1 MLGVQRILPFQ
12 QHGWVGGWVGG
23 WPLGFGLWFTWFWGR
38 MKKYFFL
45 TIFSSCVRGSLF
57 KIVFSIFCCSSFTNI
72 QRNKWFY
79 DMYAHYRSIFSNS
92 LFFCMLWASFFFI
105 ADVYFYMY
113 YGYLYRNFFQ
123 TYFALYKFFAVILYM
138 WSLEIHSNIF
148 YIMLFC

>member
-1 MLGVQRILPFQ
+1 MEVFLKSYFQFFVARHLLIFRETSDFMTCMHIIGVSFQ
-12 QHGWVGGWVGG
+12 IH
-23 WPLGFGLWFTWFWGR
+23 
-38 MKKYFFL
+38 YFSACFEL
-45 TIFSSCVRGSLF
+45 V
-57 KIVFSIFCCSSFTNI
+57 
-72 QRNKWFY
+72 
-79 DMYAHYRSIFSNS
+79 
-92 LFFCMLWASFFFI
+92 FFFI